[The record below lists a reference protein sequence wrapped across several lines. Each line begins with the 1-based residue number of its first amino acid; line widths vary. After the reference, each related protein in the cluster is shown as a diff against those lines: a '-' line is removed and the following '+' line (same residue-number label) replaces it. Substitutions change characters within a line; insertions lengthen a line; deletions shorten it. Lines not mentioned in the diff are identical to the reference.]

1 MIHCQQHHTDEDGMQ
16 KRTLFTVT
24 SSGIASNCREG
35 GHTPDQTRGGG
46 ELGNEHPG
54 TKKFQGSAHVPNA
67 PPPLPPSLRLGPWSR
82 PMVHALIFLHS
93 NLDFAVLPMMRFLH
107 LTAFVARDCQNA
119 LSKHCEQL
127 EWPCRRGTVVRDFH
141 FKSFV

>member
-1 MIHCQQHHTDEDGMQ
+1 MQ

-54 TKKFQGSAHVPNA
+54 TKKFQGSAHVLNA
-67 PPPLPPSLRLGPWSR
+67 PPPLPPAR
-82 PMVHALIFLHS
+82 PLVMSYGAC
-93 NLDFAVLPMMRFLH
+93 LDFPSLQPRLCGTADDAVPPPNCF
-107 LTAFVARDCQNA
+107 CGPG
-119 LSKHCEQL
+119 LSKCPFETL
-127 EWPCRRGTVVRDFH
+127 
-141 FKSFV
+141 